1 MLFGKAQGCEDSLL
15 RGDDMF
21 TNEWVSWND
30 ESTHRIGHKVDL
42 GLGILVFD
50 GPDYGCRKQDVAE
63 LAELNNEDFQAW
75 QSPLLARVLKRPEPL
90 KGPKVEGR

>member
-1 MLFGKAQGCEDSLL
+1 M

-30 ESTHRIGHKVDL
+30 ESTHGIGHKVDL
-42 GLGILVFD
+42 GVGNLVFYCPNH
-50 GPDYGCRKQDVAE
+50 GRRKEDVTE

-75 QSPLLARVLKRPEPL
+75 QSPLLARVIKRPEPQN
-90 KGPKVEGR
+90 GPKVEGRRF